1 MKILFF
7 LIIGAF
13 AASSFADDFLPG
25 TFSTGYEESFKSATN
40 GKMKKSFGKIDY
52 KYPRHIRFEVVSE
65 DNPSTF
71 VANPRTS
78 WLYTPPFVEGEEG
91 QVVVQRSEDL
101 VITKFL
107 DSLKNGAKSN
117 KAYSVAFD
125 KNKLTMTFSAALKK
139 DLQMNKVI
147 LTTKGGNAID
157 AKALGLFKELELF
170 YSNGRQVKMVF
181 LDFKAGASFAADHF
195 EFKIP
200 PKTKVSQGK

>member
-1 MKILFF
+1 LKILFC
-7 LIIGAF
+7 LLMGAL
-13 AASSFADDFLPG
+13 AVSSFADDFLPG

-40 GKMKKSFGKIDY
+40 GKIKKSFGKIDY

-78 WLYTPPFVEGEEG
+78 WLYTPPFIEGEEG

-101 VITKFL
+101 IITKFL
-107 DSLKNGAKSN
+107 DSLKNGAKTN

-125 KNKLTMTFSAALKK
+125 KNKLTLTFSSALKK

-147 LTTKGGNAID
+147 LTAKSGNALD
-157 AKALGLFKELELF
+157 AKELSMFKELELF
-170 YSNGRQVKMVF
+170 HNNGRQVKMTF
-181 LDFKAGASFAADHF
+181 LDFKAGASFGGDHF

-200 PKTKVSQGK
+200 PKTKVSQG